1 MAPRSATERLA
12 PASAPI
18 QLRPVVALATFGLVV
33 AALVRFGPSAEALG
47 AAFVLCVVA
56 AVAVVDLEERR
67 IPNRIVLPAIA
78 AALVAQIGLDPAQAP
93 RVIGIALAA
102 GLFFYLPMVV
112 FRGGMGMGDVKLA
125 VFLGAALGEA
135 VIVAI
140 AVAVMGAFFAAIAI
154 LIRNG
159 ADGRKSAIP
168 FGPFLALGAAVAVF
182 LT

>member
-1 MAPRSATERLA
+1 MALRSATERLTPAAA
-12 PASAPI
+12 PV
-18 QLRPVVALATFGLVV
+18 QLRPVVALATFGLAVG
-33 AALVRFGPSAEALG
+33 ALIHFGPGAQALG
-47 AAFVLCVVA
+47 AAFILSVVA
-56 AVAVVDLEERR
+56 AVTVVDLEERR

-78 AALVAQIGLDPAQAP
+78 AALVAQIALDPARAP
-93 RVIGIALAA
+93 KIIGIALAS

-135 VIVAI
+135 VVVAI
-140 AVAVMGAFFAAIAI
+140 AVAVMAAFFAAIAI

-159 ADGRKSAIP
+159 ADARKSAIP

-182 LT
+182 LM